1 MAWWKNPG
9 TAGLEKLNI
18 LCMLFKFSEH
28 FVDAEWILHG
38 YQGACY
44 KPEMLRGM
52 PCFLGA
58 TESHACVGRPGEQ
71 GSFK

>member
-38 YQGACY
+38 Y
-44 KPEMLRGM
+44 
-52 PCFLGA
+52 
-58 TESHACVGRPGEQ
+58 
-71 GSFK
+71 